1 MVLVQSCSSRSAS
14 CSSFGC
20 HPLRVEG
27 PIAEAG
33 RQFFVQGSGTGNARV
48 YTRGCLTTLTS
59 VDLPPGGS
67 RDVDVTYAS
76 LVADTNNAGNLEV
89 TAPASAGI
97 TFFYDKNY
105 TSVD

>member
-1 MVLVQSCSSRSAS
+1 
-14 CSSFGC
+14 
-20 HPLRVEG
+20 VEG
-27 PIAEAG
+27 TIAEAG

-67 RDVDVTYAS
+67 RDVYFKAVATDVTYAS